1 MQSWIFLNF
10 TWCEIEKCILNVK
23 YAQTS
28 SLMFAAVGLTIRR
41 FSLWT
46 CNIQTKSMYADQTV
60 LYYQGNTLNKKWINQ
75 KRLNDLILYHLHLK
89 IVVETLS
96 ANKHLD
102 KSKQQ
107 TVVSNTLASFLSS
120 LRETVCDILLNVCT
134 WYIYIYNK
142 NVIDANVVLDYHV
155 LLETHTQKVY

>member
-1 MQSWIFLNF
+1 MQSWIFFYF

-75 KRLNDLILYHLHLK
+75 KRLNHLHLK

-134 WYIYIYNK
+134 WYIYI
-142 NVIDANVVLDYHV
+142 
-155 LLETHTQKVY
+155 

>member
-1 MQSWIFLNF
+1 MYAILNF
-10 TWCEIEKCILNVK
+10 FLFYMMWNREVYIKCKICTNQFSHVCSCWVNDT
-23 YAQTS
+23 A
-28 SLMFAAVGLTIRR
+28 

-134 WYIYIYNK
+134 WYIYIIK
-142 NVIDANVVLDYHV
+142 M
-155 LLETHTQKVY
+155 

>member
-1 MQSWIFLNF
+1 MQSWIFFNF

-120 LRETVCDILLNVCT
+120 LRETVCDILLNVCA
-134 WYIYIYNK
+134 WYIYDK
-142 NVIDANVVLDYHV
+142 NVIDTNVVFDFHA
-155 LLETHTQKVY
+155 LLETCTQKVY